1 MAKFGTFYENQFL
14 PGQCHDNPYL
24 DNTTPWNIF
33 PFIRFQHMIHYSE
46 IFSLVSFCCSAV
58 INFES
63 LWETSPHL
71 NKEYL
76 LIVQASLVTSK
87 FSSPSNAVLLS
98 FFIPFLFSLFFPFLR
113 FLSSLFCRSYLII
126 SSLTFFLSFLVFS
139 SLAATLH
146 PAWWYFSVFKWEALL
161 ITSCCNIY
169 SRH

>member
-1 MAKFGTFYENQFL
+1 MKINFYQDNATIILTLIIPRPETYFL
-14 PGQCHDNPYL
+14 LSGSSI
-24 DNTTPWNIF
+24 W
-33 PFIRFQHMIHYSE
+33 FITQKYF
-46 IFSLVSFCCSAV
+46 LVSFCCSAV

-63 LWETSPHL
+63 LWETSPHF

-76 LIVQASLVTSK
+76 LIVQASLVTSN
-87 FSSPSNAVLLS
+87 FSSPSNTVLLT
-98 FFIPFLFSLFFPFLR
+98 FFIPFLFSSFFPFLR

-126 SSLTFFLSFLVFS
+126 SSLTFFLSFLVFF

-146 PAWWYFSVFKWEALL
+146 PAWWYFSVFKWKALL